1 LSGEE
6 GLERTMQTSL
16 LAIAKKAQ
24 DLKGYRFLNLYRLID
39 EYLLLDCWSDIRK
52 NAAYGVDRVSA
63 QEYAENLIDN
73 IRNLVERLKRK
84 SYRARLVR
92 RHYIPKPDGRMRPLG
107 IPVVEDKLLQLA
119 VTRILEAIYEQ
130 DFLRCSY
137 GYRPNIGAHDAVDK
151 LTVKLQFGRYNFVVE
166 ADIKGFFDNIDHD
179 RLIELLGLR
188 IADRSLLWLI
198 RKWLKAGVLDTDG
211 KVIHPA
217 TGSPQGG
224 IVSPILANVYLHYAL
239 DLWFREVVKANCRGE
254 AFLIRYADDFVCGF
268 EHEEEA
274 QSFYKAL
281 EFRLEKFGLQLAADK
296 TRVMRFSRRVKPGSS
311 RFDFLGFE
319 FLWGRDRERQ
329 PHVKRRTSR
338 KKLRNSLANFTQ
350 WCKENRNL
358 RLRLFFPTLKL
369 KLRGY
374 YNYYGVVGNAQGLNE
389 FYGEA
394 TGILFKWLNRR
405 SQRRSFNWQGF
416 NALLDH
422 YKVPRPRILPKPRIE
437 KPAAIQL
444 ALL

>member
-1 LSGEE
+1 
-6 GLERTMQTSL
+6 MQTSL

-39 EYLLLDCWSDIRK
+39 ENLLLDCWRDIRK

-63 QEYAENLIDN
+63 QEYAQNLNGN

-137 GYRPNIGAHDAVDK
+137 GYRANKGAHDAVDK

-179 RLIELLGLR
+179 RLIELLSLR
-188 IADRSLLWLI
+188 IADRSLLRLI
-198 RKWLKAGVLDTDG
+198 KKWLKAGVLDTDG

-239 DLWFREVVKANCRGE
+239 DLWFQEVVKAHCKGE

-268 EHEEEA
+268 QHEEEA

-296 TRVMRFSRRVKPGSS
+296 TRVIRFSRKEKPGSS

-319 FLWGRDRERQ
+319 FFWGRDRARK
-329 PHVKRRTSR
+329 PHLKRRTSR

-374 YNYYGVVGNAQGLNE
+374 YNYYGVVDNAHGLNE
-389 FYGEA
+389 FYREA
-394 TGILFKWLNRR
+394 IGILFKWLNRR

-416 NALLDH
+416 NDLLDH
-422 YKVPRPRILPKPRIE
+422 FEVPRPRVLPKPRIE